1 MTAKYLTLARAVE
14 YFGNGTPLGPWGRQ
28 NWDQGIAVVTVVVV
42 CTIWFCLTA
51 LFYKRES
58 ADYKK
63 AIEDFS
69 ATVERP
75 IDANAEET
83 GVATE
88 DRQSGLIGWLC
99 LPYGAVITLMAL
111 IPNPL
116 SGRVGFIFCG
126 LVLLVIGLVL
136 VRGNQRKKRPLLT
149 TLSCP
154 LLSFPSPASAR

>member
-1 MTAKYLTLARAVE
+1 M
-14 YFGNGTPLGPWGRQ
+14 
-28 NWDQGIAVVTVVVV
+28 TVVVV
-42 CTIWFCLTA
+42 CTIWFCFSA
-51 LFYKRES
+51 LFYRHES

-69 ATVERP
+69 ETVERP

-111 IPNPL
+111 IPNPM

-126 LVLLVIGLVL
+126 LVLIVIGLVL
-136 VRGNQRKKRPLLT
+136 VRESRKKRP
-149 TLSCP
+149 S
-154 LLSFPSPASAR
+154 